1 MNQNPKHP
9 TPASP
14 RPPVA
19 CLGTRSRSRSSGW
32 PCSYSCSRPA
42 PASCAT
48 STTWGPVVAGQGTN
62 NAQWMVQRGTR
73 QVGGWYSGGHAQQ
86 GGEASSCTVSNSRA
100 TILWPADSP
109 THGRPHTRSCNK
121 PHTHPTAIS
130 STAQPPPH
138 THTTA
143 NPAHPTYPRARVV
156 DAARGVGVLV
166 AVIPAAGGGGVNDA
180 WIVAGPDAG
189 GELLTHVAAA
199 AAVGVAAGA
208 VLVLACAAAAQ
219 GR

>member
-1 MNQNPKHP
+1 MNQYPKHP
-9 TPASP
+9 APAHLWRVWELAAEVVAAAGP
-14 RPPVA
+14 VLTVAVVPLRPAAPPA
-19 CLGTRSRSRSSGW
+19 RLGVLWWQGRAQTMHSGW
-32 PCSYSCSRPA
+32 YS
-42 PASCAT
+42 
-48 STTWGPVVAGQGTN
+48 G
-62 NAQWMVQRGTR
+62 AQDKW
-73 QVGGWYSGGHAQQ
+73 VGGWYSGGHAQQ

-121 PHTHPTAIS
+121 PPTHPTAIS

-156 DAARGVGVLV
+156 GAARGVGVLV